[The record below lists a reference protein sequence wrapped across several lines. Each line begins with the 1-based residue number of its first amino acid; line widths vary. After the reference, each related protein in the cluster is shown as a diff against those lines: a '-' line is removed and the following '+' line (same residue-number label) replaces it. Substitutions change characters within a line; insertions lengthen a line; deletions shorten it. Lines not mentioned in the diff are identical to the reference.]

1 MARKLK
7 AEAESPKEKTVV
19 SRGVLEGLIKS
30 IVAKKSEAK
39 ESNGEAGKATQ
50 MCADQTGY
58 SPKVVTLLASMYRM
72 EDAKRTSFVTDLLS
86 GLNTLGFADE
96 GTLFNSPRE
105 QAKATS
111 KPKTDEEIGAENGAK
126 VAAGIKQK
134 ADDKFEDDAESK
146 KPSRRNR
153 SFDTPPAPPL
163 N

>member
-30 IVAKKSEAK
+30 IVAKKLRRR

-58 SPKVVTLLASMYRM
+58 SLKVVTLLASMYRM

-96 GTLFNSPRE
+96 GTLFTRRAN
-105 QAKATS
+105 
-111 KPKTDEEIGAENGAK
+111 
-126 VAAGIKQK
+126 KQRQLR
-134 ADDKFEDDAESK
+134 
-146 KPSRRNR
+146 SRRRMRRSARRTARRSRPASSRRPTTSSKTTRNR
-153 SFDTPPAPPL
+153 RSLRAAIVRSIRRWL
-163 N
+163 RR